1 MYDVIIAGAG
11 TAGLTAAIYVQRAGK
26 KALVLDGAGYG
37 GQIINTPEV
46 ENYPGIP
53 KIGGFE
59 FATGLLEQAK
69 ALGAEVEFEEVVGIE
84 PAGANGENATG
95 EQEET
100 SGTAPAEREVSSE
113 TISAARKEREG
124 ATERPTDRI
133 VRTASHCY
141 RTHAV
146 ILATGL
152 TRRKLGLPGEEKL
165 LGKGL
170 SYCATCDGAF
180 YRKKTVAVNGGGN
193 TAVEDAVF
201 LAGLC
206 EKVYLIHRREQ
217 FRADEAEV
225 KKLRELSNVELVL
238 NSTVA
243 GWTTGEDGKL
253 CGVQVADK
261 LTGESRELPVSGLF
275 VAIGQV
281 PAGRNFDGVV
291 ATDES
296 GYILAGEDCR
306 TSAPG
311 IFAAGDCRTKKIR
324 QLVTAAADGAVAGMA
339 ACSYVD
345 TFTQN

>member
-11 TAGLTAAIYVQRAGK
+11 TAGLTAAIYVQRAGR

-69 ALGAEVEFEEVVGIE
+69 ALGAEVEFEEVLGIE
-84 PAGANGENATG
+84 SAG
-95 EQEET
+95 EE
-100 SGTAPAEREVSSE
+100 SAGTAPAERDKAPRSVSAEQRESFG
-113 TISAARKEREG
+113 TAAEAQTDGRAQG
-124 ATERPTDRI
+124 RPTDRI

-201 LAGLC
+201 LAGFC
-206 EKVYLIHRREQ
+206 EKVYLIHRRDQ
-217 FRADEAEV
+217 FRAEEAEV
-225 KKLRELSNVELVL
+225 RKLRELSNVELVL
-238 NSTVA
+238 NSTVS
-243 GWTTGEDGKL
+243 GWKTREDGKL
-253 CGVQVADK
+253 CEVLVTNK
-261 LTGESRELPVSGLF
+261 LTGESHELPVSGLF

-281 PAGRNFDGVV
+281 PAGRSFENVV
-291 ATDES
+291 AVDES

-306 TSAPG
+306 TSTPG

-339 ACSYVD
+339 ACSYAD
-345 TFTQN
+345 SFTQD

>member
-69 ALGAEVEFEEVVGIE
+69 ALGAVVDFEEVLGIE
-84 PAGANGENATG
+84 SVEGE
-95 EQEET
+95 EET
-100 SGTAPAEREVSSE
+100 APKEQTDTAPENPAD
-113 TISAARKEREG
+113 K
-124 ATERPTDRI
+124 I
-133 VRTASHCY
+133 VRTATHCY

-152 TRRKLGLPGEEKL
+152 TRRKLGLPGEDQL

-201 LAGLC
+201 LAGVC
-206 EKVYLIHRREQ
+206 EKVYLIHRRDRL
-217 FRADEAEV
+217 RADEAEV
-225 KKLRELSNVELVL
+225 RKLQGLSNVELVF
-238 NSTVA
+238 NSTVS
-243 GWTTGEDGKL
+243 GWRTGENGKL
-253 CGVQVADK
+253 CSVQVTDR
-261 LTGESRELPVSGLF
+261 LTGENQELPVSGLF

-291 ATDES
+291 AADEN

-324 QLVTAAADGAVAGMA
+324 QLVTAASDGAVAGMA
-339 ACSYVD
+339 ACSYAD
-345 TFTQN
+345 LFTRN